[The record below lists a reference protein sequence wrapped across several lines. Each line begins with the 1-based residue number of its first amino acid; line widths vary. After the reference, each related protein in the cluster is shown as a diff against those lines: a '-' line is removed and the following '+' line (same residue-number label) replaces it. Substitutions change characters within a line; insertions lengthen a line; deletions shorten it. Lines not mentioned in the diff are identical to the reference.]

1 MLDAIVSI
9 RLLGLV
15 ILGYVKE
22 AETIFDENDD
32 CCYDPNPENV
42 FLGSA
47 GFRDPS
53 KYFNKTSMIYI

>member
-1 MLDAIVSI
+1 MNISGVGEKNLHV
-9 RLLGLV
+9 L

-32 CCYDPNPENV
+32 CCYDPNPENIP
-42 FLGSA
+42 LGSG
-47 GFRDPS
+47 GFIDPI